1 MDKFS
6 DMFDN
11 ACQMDEGSSEEMEEL
26 DEAETLYKNS
36 GLWSGLLFVL
46 GLVFNLFWGFTWF

>member
-36 GLWSGLLFVL
+36 GL
-46 GLVFNLFWGFTWF
+46 